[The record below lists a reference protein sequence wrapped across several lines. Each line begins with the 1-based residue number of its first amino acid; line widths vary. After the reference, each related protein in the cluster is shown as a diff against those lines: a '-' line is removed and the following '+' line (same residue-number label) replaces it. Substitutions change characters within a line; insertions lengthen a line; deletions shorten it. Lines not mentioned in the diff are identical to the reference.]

1 MGKAHFVKIFDTI
14 TNLAKYAVDLWATHL
29 SGHDDAEEIKWGV
42 LHYLRMLGL
51 EGKVVETSQLTHLV
65 IVTVVG
71 DDIKGVYD
79 IGVFECR
86 TYTKLGSNFF
96 LIFFF
101 TLARTF
107 GSKLLCG
114 INGASILGIAL
125 YETNCATGTSTKDT
139 A

>member
-42 LHYLRMLGL
+42 LHY
-51 EGKVVETSQLTHLV
+51 LV